1 MEEEKEQS
9 DNLENEKEEKVQESS
24 DSTGSSQSSD
34 KIKGRWWD
42 ISKEGELPVLE
53 AKYDRI
59 KDWKMDPKG
68 YFLIK
73 IYPETKEI
81 GAGYCTFPDNKLR
94 AEVRGKTAL
103 EIVNTIIR
111 EEMISSLQ
119 HAADMGIELFKA
131 EIALKKGIKYVQDDP
146 LEI

>member
-1 MEEEKEQS
+1 MENTEKT
-9 DNLENEKEEKVQESS
+9 DKQESE
-24 DSTGSSQSSD
+24 
-34 KIKGRWWD
+34 KKEVIKGRWWN
-42 ISKEGELPVLE
+42 IMKEGELPVIP
-53 AKYDRI
+53 AIYDRI

-73 IYPETKEI
+73 IYPETGEI

-94 AEVRGKTAL
+94 AEVKGKTAL

-119 HAADMGIELFKA
+119 HAADMGIELCKA
-131 EIALKKGIKYVQDDP
+131 EIAVKKGLKYVQDDP
-146 LEI
+146 LFL

>member
-1 MEEEKEQS
+1 MDNSEENI
-9 DNLENEKEEKVQESS
+9 NLGNEKTETETKEV
-24 DSTGSSQSSD
+24 
-34 KIKGRWWD
+34 IKGRWWD
-42 ISKEGELPVLE
+42 ISKEGELSLIP

-59 KDWKMDPKG
+59 KDWKMDSRG

-81 GAGYCTFPDNKLR
+81 GAGFCTFPDNKLR

-103 EIVNTIIR
+103 EIVNTLIR
-111 EEMISSLQ
+111 EDMISSLQ
-119 HAADMGIELFKA
+119 HAADMGIELCKA
-131 EIALKKGIKYVQDDP
+131 EIAVKRNIKYVQDDP

>member
-1 MEEEKEQS
+1 MSEEGNNKEQ
-9 DNLENEKEEKVQESS
+9 KE
-24 DSTGSSQSSD
+24 SD
-34 KIKGRWWD
+34 KNIIKGKWWD
-42 ISKEGELPVLE
+42 ISKENKTPVIE

-73 IYPETKEI
+73 TYPETKEI
-81 GAGYCTFPDNKLR
+81 GAGFCTAEDNKLKV
-94 AEVRGKTAL
+94 EIRGKTAL

-119 HAADMGIELFKA
+119 HAADMGIELHKA
-131 EIALKKGIKYVQDDP
+131 ETAVKNGLEYVQDDP
-146 LEI
+146 LEINLEKEKQD